1 MINVYIISGFLGA
14 GKTTFIQKLLKEHKF
29 DKVML
34 LENEFG
40 EVGVDSAFFDSSL
53 KMKEINN
60 GCICC
65 SLQGDFEKALEE
77 IEEMGITD
85 LLIEPSGVG
94 KLSDIIDVVKKDSDF
109 RIISHICIVDV
120 KTASKYHNNF
130 KEYFDD
136 QVKAANALVLSHLDV
151 ADEDKVNSVKEMLRE
166 VNPDVDILDTS
177 IEEMNISDLLNVIV
191 SGGEIMPE
199 FDEHHHH
206 HDEDEECDCCCG
218 HHHEHHHHHHDE
230 GECCCHDE
238 DECHH
243 EHHHHHHHH
252 DHDHDHEGGEVE
264 EYGIGTFVYYRRK
277 PFDLGLFDDF
287 VARKWPRDVVRAKG
301 ICYFDDER
309 DMCYVFEQAGKQKTV
324 KQAGQWLATMPKD
337 ELDQVLMNNPQLQKE
352 WDQELGD
359 RMIKIVFIGQHIK
372 EQKDAIIAELD
383 KCLA

>member
-230 GECCCHDE
+230 DECCCHDE

-243 EHHHHHHHH
+243 EHHHPHHH
-252 DHDHDHEGGEVE
+252 DADE
-264 EYGIGTFVYYRRK
+264 
-277 PFDLGLFDDF
+277 DF
-287 VARKWPRDVVRAKG
+287 VNIALRP
-301 ICYFDDER
+301 E
-309 DMCYVFEQAGKQKTV
+309 YVFDKEELESILSKMDEDVIRVKGYVNGKEGTLYLNYVLNEYHVFYGEK
-324 KQAGQWLATMPKD
+324 KD
-337 ELDQVLMNNPQLQKE
+337 ESLVVAIGSKLD
-352 WDQELGD
+352 
-359 RMIKIVFIGQHIK
+359 
-372 EQKDAIIAELD
+372 EQKIREAFHD
-383 KCLA
+383 